1 MAEELLRAHLKR
13 LGVDARVRSAGTMPW
28 GGSATSAAI
37 EVMGEYGLDIT
48 GHESTALN
56 PALIE
61 RSDLVLGM
69 TRDHVGRVANL
80 VPDAAERAFLAGELA
95 RLGAQ
100 TGRRTSNEPLRVWA
114 QRVARSRD
122 DSRIVGRFHEEVAD
136 PVGEPIEV
144 YRLTAARLDRDLRSV
159 AQLLAER
166 PADL

>member
-1 MAEELLRAHLKR
+1 MAEALLRAHLDR
-13 LGVDARVRSAGTMPW
+13 LGVDARVHSAGTMPW

-48 GHESTALN
+48 GHASTALTT
-56 PALIE
+56 ALIE

-95 RLGAQ
+95 RLGAH
-100 TGRRTSNEPLRVWA
+100 TARTADEPLRAWA
-114 QRVARSRD
+114 RRVARTRD
-122 DSRIVGRFHEEVAD
+122 DPRLVGRFHEEVAD
-136 PVGEPIEV
+136 PVGEPIQV
-144 YRLTAARLDRDLRSV
+144 YRSTAARLDRDLRSV

-166 PADL
+166 PAVL